1 MFGTTTGNKM
11 SGRSEINVDSVLNMA
26 SVRMQVADR
35 ILREVALISPETMD
49 GGRLESMRVRLE
61 RCEYLAGEDGLM
73 NGHVE
78 QLEQLGEEKDL
89 EWVALLESWMVKA
102 QGELYLQKARLASM
116 AAGQE
121 EVRSLRQQGAGD
133 LRLRSVAPPVE
144 EIMKD
149 NSLSGSS
156 AAETAKKKEQCQQKM
171 KQYEMQLKISENKAR
186 EYLKQLMEGK
196 KVMFLKSQQ
205 EVKLGKESRYAAE
218 IKKHGQTTE
227 EIKRLPAVGNNT
239 ASDDNLREKLLSEEA
254 MFFAET
260 MKLCEECVAKVTKL
274 LK

>member
-49 GGRLESMRVRLE
+49 EGSLESMRVRLE

-102 QGELYLQKARLASM
+102 QEELYLQKA
-116 AAGQE
+116 
-121 EVRSLRQQGAGD
+121 
-133 LRLRSVAPPVE
+133 
-144 EIMKD
+144 
-149 NSLSGSS
+149 
-156 AAETAKKKEQCQQKM
+156 
-171 KQYEMQLKISENKAR
+171 
-186 EYLKQLMEGK
+186 
-196 KVMFLKSQQ
+196 
-205 EVKLGKESRYAAE
+205 
-218 IKKHGQTTE
+218 
-227 EIKRLPAVGNNT
+227 
-239 ASDDNLREKLLSEEA
+239 
-254 MFFAET
+254 
-260 MKLCEECVAKVTKL
+260 
-274 LK
+274 